1 MKNSNILYI
10 TAGEESGDLLGSEVI
25 REIRISRPEIIIK
38 GIGGKKMTAAGLIPV
53 FRTEKLGFM
62 GFLELIKHVFVI
74 RKAFKT
80 ILESII
86 IDKPAAVLMID
97 FSEFHMKLAKKIKAV
112 LPDTKIIKY
121 VSPQI
126 WASRESRIKDIVKY
140 YDCLCCILPFEKK
153 IYAEYDIDCRFVG
166 HPLLDKYEIKLMYD
180 EFIEKFAISE
190 DKTIISIFPGSRK
203 QEITQH
209 LPVIKEFVEGI
220 KTRQDIEF
228 IICRSGNLKSGIFDK
243 YALPS
248 TVKIISSEY
257 QWEIMSFSGIVLC
270 KSGTAT
276 LQTAIVETP
285 SIVFYK
291 VNPISFMIAK
301 LIVKT
306 KFISLPNII
315 TGKQINPELIQGD
328 FTANNLI
335 HETEKLLD
343 NEDIYKL
350 RKGELKDL
358 NGLLGDK
365 GAAQKVAAAVLDYL
379 KPSVI
384 F

>member
-1 MKNSNILYI
+1 MTNNNLLYI

-25 REIRISRPEIIIK
+25 REIRISCPDIIIK

-62 GFLELIKHVFVI
+62 GFFELIKHVFVI
-74 RKAFKT
+74 RRAFRT

-97 FSEFHMKLAKKIKAV
+97 FSEFHIKLAKKIKAV

-126 WASRESRIKDIVKY
+126 WASRENRIKDIVRY

-203 QEITQH
+203 QEIIKH
-209 LPVIKEFVEGI
+209 MPVIIDFIEKM
-220 KTRQDIEF
+220 KSRQNIE
-228 IICRSGNLKSGIFDK
+228 IVICRSGNLKNSIFKK
-243 YALPS
+243 YDLPGS
-248 TVKIISSEY
+248 VKIIPSEY
-257 QWEIMSFSGIVLC
+257 QWEVMSYSGIILC

-291 VNPISFMIAK
+291 VNPISFLIAK
-301 LIVKT
+301 MIVKT

-315 TGKQINPELIQGD
+315 AEKQINPELIQSD
-328 FTANNLI
+328 FTAENLV
-335 HETEKLLD
+335 HEVNKLLD
-343 NEDIYKL
+343 SEDIYEL
-350 RKGELKDL
+350 RKNELKSL
-358 NGLLGDK
+358 NKLLGDK
-365 GAAQKVAAAVLDYL
+365 GAAQKVASAVLDYIDYL
-379 KPSVI
+379 
-384 F
+384 